1 MAKRNLDS
9 KGGAGKRLSN
19 GLVALSSVA
28 VLAVY
33 SAGYVRTRA
42 AAARFEV
49 PAAARR
55 GGHRAAAAA
64 PGPLA
69 SDATV
74 STSALIASPPAPD
87 IEAAVKPAE
96 ATPSAAQPAP
106 PVEPSRTPASAI
118 APPAQLPPS
127 STMMASVPAPVSAP
141 THEPP
146 ASAAVPAPAPAA
158 TPTPAP
164 PAAPVRSTSPVD
176 APAVPKTA
184 SPSPAAPLYTDAP
197 PVDPS
202 EQPFVFHGAF
212 KKDGTFLGW
221 GSSRHGDIQASV
233 QIENGRIVSAVIA
246 QCLTRYSCDVIDKLP
261 PQVVKRQSADVDYV
275 SGATESA
282 DAFYDAIVDA
292 LSKAK

>member
-1 MAKRNLDS
+1 MMKRSLDS
-9 KGGAGKRLSN
+9 RSGAGKRVSH
-19 GLVALSSVA
+19 GLVALSSAA
-28 VLAVY
+28 VLTVH

-49 PAAARR
+49 PAASRR
-55 GGHRAAAAA
+55 GGHRAATAA
-64 PGPLA
+64 GLLA

-74 STSALIASPPAPD
+74 STSALIASGTAPD
-87 IEAAVKPAE
+87 IEAAPEPAHG
-96 ATPSAAQPAP
+96 TPMRAEPAP
-106 PVEPSRTPASAI
+106 PVEPLHTSEHAA
-118 APPAQLPPS
+118 APSTQPLP
-127 STMMASVPAPVSAP
+127 STATTTSVPAPAF
-141 THEPP
+141 
-146 ASAAVPAPAPAA
+146 ASAHEATPSLAAPAPAPAA
-158 TPTPAP
+158 ASDQPPAP
-164 PAAPVRSTSPVD
+164 
-176 APAVPKTA
+176 A
-184 SPSPAAPLYTDAP
+184 SPIFTEAP

-202 EQPFVFHGAF
+202 EQPFVFRGAF

-221 GSSRHGDIQASV
+221 GYSRHGDIQASV

-261 PQVVKRQSADVDYV
+261 PQVAARQSADVDHV

>member
-1 MAKRNLDS
+1 MMKRSLDS
-9 KGGAGKRLSN
+9 RSGAGKRVSH
-19 GLVALSSVA
+19 GLVALSSAA
-28 VLAVY
+28 VLTVY

-49 PAAARR
+49 PAASRR
-55 GGHRAAAAA
+55 GGHRAATAV
-64 PGPLA
+64 GLLA

-74 STSALIASPPAPD
+74 STSALIASGTAPD
-87 IEAAVKPAE
+87 IEAAPEPAHG
-96 ATPSAAQPAP
+96 TPMRA
-106 PVEPSRTPASAI
+106 EP
-118 APPAQLPPS
+118 
-127 STMMASVPAPVSAP
+127 
-141 THEPP
+141 
-146 ASAAVPAPAPAA
+146 
-158 TPTPAP
+158 
-164 PAAPVRSTSPVD
+164 
-176 APAVPKTA
+176 
-184 SPSPAAPLYTDAP
+184 AP

-202 EQPFVFHGAF
+202 EQPFVFRGAF

-221 GSSRHGDIQASV
+221 GYSRHGDIQASV

-261 PQVVKRQSADVDYV
+261 PQVAARQSADVDHV